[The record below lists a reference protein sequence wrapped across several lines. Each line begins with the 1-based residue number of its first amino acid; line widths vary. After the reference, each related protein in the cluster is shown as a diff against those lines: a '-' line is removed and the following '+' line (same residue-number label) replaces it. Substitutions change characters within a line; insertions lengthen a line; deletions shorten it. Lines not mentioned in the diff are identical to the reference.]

1 MDIVAWYLVMA
12 FSLGLL
18 LKSFATW
25 LTEGRLQITD
35 IVLGLCLFAACVFRA
50 HQAMVGCTP

>member
-1 MDIVAWYLVMA
+1 MDILAWYLVLT

-25 LTEGRLQITD
+25 LAEGRLQIAD
-35 IVLGLCLFAACVFRA
+35 IVLGLCLFAVCVFRA
-50 HQAMVGCTP
+50 HQAMAGCSP